1 MSAPQQIVCKPTPWF
16 MLRAAAMLAMFGVF
30 AVLFYIDGTTGYR
43 KKNLEY
49 YLHATF
55 QQANSRFSEMNA
67 KGDLTP
73 EAWSEYAGQQTVDFP
88 EDTSILPADQ
98 KLPMAWPEILA
109 DYERMK
115 PLQAHL
121 LWQEYSGEHQLSK
134 NPPEKPFDAGKIR
147 EQFIVFY
154 ICLALTLLTLFF
166 LIRTMARSIRADDEG
181 LATAQGKRI
190 PYADMKTLDLRK
202 WDTKGIAFV
211 TYEGPSGQGRA
222 RIDGLTYGGFK
233 KDQDEPAEKLM
244 RKVRSNFS
252 GEIIE
257 YTAVEEPT
265 ATVETVD
272 APK

>member
-16 MLRAAAMLAMFGVF
+16 TLRAVAMLAMFGVF

-49 YLHATF
+49 YLDAAF
-55 QQANSRFSEMNA
+55 QQANSKFSEMDG

-73 EAWSEYAGQQTVDFP
+73 EAWREFAEQQTVDFP
-88 EDTSILPADQ
+88 EDRSILPVDQ
-98 KLPMAWPEILA
+98 ELPMPWPEILTN
-109 DYERMK
+109 YERMK

-121 LWQEYSGEHQLSK
+121 LWQEYSGEQQLSK
-134 NPPEKPFDAGKIR
+134 DPPEKPFDAGKIR

-166 LIRTMARSIRADDEG
+166 LIRTMLRSIRADDEA
-181 LATAQGKRI
+181 LVTAQGKRI
-190 PYADMKTLDLRK
+190 PYTDMTTLDLRK
-202 WDTKGIAFV
+202 WETKGIAFV
-211 TYEGPSGQGRA
+211 TYDGASGQGRA

-244 RKVRSNFS
+244 QKVRSNFS

-257 YTAVEEPT
+257 YTAVEEPP
-265 ATVETVD
+265 AAIETVES
-272 APK
+272 PK